1 LKDQIVNLY
10 QFKDVV
16 LLVAISC
23 NSFKKTKTEEEG
35 RSSGLEPLPA
45 DATPNPDCLLL
56 ALRVPF
62 SPCG

>member
-1 LKDQIVNLY
+1 MLICISLKMLY
-10 QFKDVV
+10 Y
-16 LLVAISC
+16 LLQSVATSL
-23 NSFKKTKTEEEG
+23 KGLKPEEEG